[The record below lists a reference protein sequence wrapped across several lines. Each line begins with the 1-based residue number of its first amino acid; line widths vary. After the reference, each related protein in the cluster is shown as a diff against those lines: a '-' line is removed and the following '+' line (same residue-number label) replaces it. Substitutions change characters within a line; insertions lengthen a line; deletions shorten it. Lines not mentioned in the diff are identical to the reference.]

1 MSRSILLAALWFASS
16 LVPQLSESAERV
28 ALVIGNSNYGGE
40 AALRNPA
47 NDADV
52 MEATLKGLD
61 FVVIKRKDLNL
72 AQMEDALVAFRRA
85 LTKGGLG
92 LFFYAGHGMQV
103 KGENFLVPIGA
114 RLREEFEV
122 KRECLQVE
130 HVLEAMDESESN
142 LKVVVIDCCRDNPFE
157 RGWKHRSGSGGGL
170 AAMADVPDGTLIA
183 FATAPKKTAADGRG
197 DNSPYT
203 EQLATTLRSR
213 PAEGLEIVDVFRK
226 ASRAVKLQ
234 TGQKPWMNLEASL
247 PEYYLWR
254 GVGTERPMDA
264 AAHRQQ
270 AIVYA
275 RQKQFAEAL
284 ESIDRALELDGT
296 DVGSRLFRGDLYSF
310 ELNNARKAI
319 QDYTEAIRIVSES
332 DASLGPPAAVLYH
345 RRGVAQ
351 VDLHEYDKAVAD
363 FTEAIRRDAQAPKLY
378 LERGNAYRLQSQYQN
393 ALLDLN
399 QSIALDGSD
408 PNSYNVRAEVFTAL
422 GKLEAAQA
430 DRQKANALRRQGN
443 AHSAAG
449 GGDLAPP
456 PDPPDAEVPHPPVLN
471 ELPKSAPTS
480 PMEPAADESGA
491 AKSSKKQRNGPEQE
505 AKKKVQRH
513 EG

>member
-254 GVGTERPMDA
+254 NTGSSSTQTAATMDVA
-264 AAHRQQ
+264 KKSSTSVQR
-270 AIVYA
+270 
-275 RQKQFAEAL
+275 R
-284 ESIDRALELDGT
+284 
-296 DVGSRLFRGDLYSF
+296 
-310 ELNNARKAI
+310 
-319 QDYTEAIRIVSES
+319 
-332 DASLGPPAAVLYH
+332 PPAA
-345 RRGVAQ
+345 
-351 VDLHEYDKAVAD
+351 
-363 FTEAIRRDAQAPKLY
+363 
-378 LERGNAYRLQSQYQN
+378 
-393 ALLDLN
+393 
-399 QSIALDGSD
+399 
-408 PNSYNVRAEVFTAL
+408 
-422 GKLEAAQA
+422 
-430 DRQKANALRRQGN
+430 
-443 AHSAAG
+443 
-449 GGDLAPP
+449 DLAGTTWRVTDSDGEETEFYVRPQGELHYQASRGLRVNGTWKK
-456 PDPPDAEVPHPPVLN
+456 DGDALEITMNAGFAVLKGT
-471 ELPKSAPTS
+471 LAGDKITGTATS
-480 PMEPAADESGA
+480 RTGHAWNWQATM
-491 AKSSKKQRNGPEQE
+491 Q
-505 AKKKVQRH
+505 
-513 EG
+513 